1 MRRDANLKRY
11 RSALTFN
18 KEPHDSIGS
27 RPVIVGTV
35 LWFLHWVEM
44 SRDLERTQLGSVTMA
59 MPSFWS
65 GDCSQCE
72 PPSKKLTFTYPST
85 IRRKATGCVPRSLQQ
100 EFRWIQRVQRAAT
113 SMSLWQLQHA
123 GDRLNR
129 HLSTE
134 TPVTQPG
141 FSSTRIRSIKLI
153 DKAPST
159 IGARRYWRQRRL
171 WSRVKL
177 SPLSGCYNMIGT
189 SISSSSVD
197 LAKPE
202 RKMIKKNKLPR

>member
-11 RSALTFN
+11 RSAPTFN
-18 KEPHDSIGS
+18 KEPHDSVGS

-65 GDCSQCE
+65 GDANHLQR
-72 PPSKKLTFTYPST
+72 KLTFTYPST

-100 EFRWIQRVQRAAT
+100 EFRWIQQVQRAAT

-123 GDRLNR
+123 GDRLNW

-134 TPVTQPG
+134 TPVTQLG
-141 FSSTRIRSIKLI
+141 FSSTRIRIIKLI
-153 DKAPST
+153 DKAPSNDWGFT
-159 IGARRYWRQRRL
+159 GDDGIEDREGFG
-171 WSRVKL
+171 V
-177 SPLSGCYNMIGT
+177 G
-189 SISSSSVD
+189 
-197 LAKPE
+197 
-202 RKMIKKNKLPR
+202 